1 MSALCVFVFFSFVS
15 GLRKL
20 GNVSGSLPETG
31 LMIFGSEK
39 SLPLYS
45 VDIVKVFGMKVV
57 KPG

>member
-1 MSALCVFVFFSFVS
+1 MSTLCVFVFFSFVP

-31 LMIFGSEK
+31 LMIFGAEK

-45 VDIVKVFGMKVV
+45 VDTVKVFGMNVIKL
-57 KPG
+57 G